1 MESAI
6 SIKLISH
13 WSITRMMCPVRHA
26 FVLSDTK
33 NMLNF
38 PWGVLYFF
46 KNSLQL
52 LFYTTSA
59 KRKMILVFISHLV
72 WGKIKLFDINRVGQD
87 MWLLWSE
94 IYKAL
99 PLENKNYLMCY
110 LLCHETYPVSKKTLS
125 GIKYNRQ
132 KLRKTCVLSD
142 LLISMVSCEKH
153 NLHN

>member
-6 SIKLISH
+6 SIQLISH
-13 WSITRMMCPVRHA
+13 WSITRIMCPVRHA

-46 KNSLQL
+46 KNSLQI

-72 WGKIKLFDINRVGQD
+72 WGKIKLVDINCVGQD
-87 MWLLWSE
+87 MWPLWSE

-99 PLENKNYLMCY
+99 PLEKKNYLMCY

-142 LLISMVSCEKH
+142 TLISMVSCEKH